1 MKLQRLCLIFLLLAR
16 TALHSCAQ
24 TNDSISHWGASISLQ
39 PTQVLATDKYVR
51 KWLKTKNSYSIDV
64 GLIRATLPADND
76 DYARD
81 YGYPTFS
88 LHLKYTYNHVRLH
101 RDADPDWGQLQ
112 PVDYDSKLGNV
123 LSLYATFQRPLL
135 KQHKWQFDYSLS
147 TGVAYAFSPYHTTNN
162 IDNELVGTHLNI
174 YFGAGL
180 HLAYHVH
187 PKWAVQTS
195 LEYFHYSNGAVAR
208 PNKGANH
215 FGPTLSLLYT
225 PYYSYQPL
233 SLACS
238 HSLREGVGVGTLYL
252 EPEIGIGM
260 KTLNEDWQHTQFET
274 PHTEPDYRRKHFHLY
289 TSYNASLSLMYR
301 YARRWASGIAAD
313 VNYANYASHVEK
325 MDLQQGFDLKHNPW
339 SVGISAR
346 HHVFYH
352 QLSLRMALGAY
363 LYRHMG
369 NNAKQVEKPYYET
382 IGLHY
387 TFPKLQ
393 NLTIGA
399 DIKAHLTKADYLQI
413 ALSMPIYLNK

>member
-1 MKLQRLCLIFLLLAR
+1 MNLPRICLLFILLVHN
-16 TALHSCAQ
+16 TTNSCAQ

-64 GLIRATLPADND
+64 GLIRATLPSDND
-76 DYARD
+76 DYACD

-88 LHLKYTYNHVRLH
+88 LHLKYTYNHVRLN

-123 LSLYATFQRPLL
+123 LSLYVTFQRPLL
-135 KQHKWQFDYSLS
+135 RQHKWQFDYSLS
-147 TGVAYAFSPYHTTNN
+147 TGVTYAFSPYHTTNN
-162 IDNELVGTHLNI
+162 IDNELVGTHFNI

-180 HLAYHVH
+180 HLSYHFH
-187 PKWAVQTS
+187 PQWALQTS

-215 FGPTLSLLYT
+215 FGPTFSLLYT
-225 PYYSYQPL
+225 PYNQ
-233 SLACS
+233 
-238 HSLREGVGVGTLYL
+238 HSSADAPRVMSAGFRKRLYL

-260 KTLNEDWQHTQFET
+260 KTLNEDWQQTQFET
-274 PHTEPDYRRKHFHLY
+274 PPSDPDYRRKHFHLY
-289 TSYNASLSLMYR
+289 TSYNGSIALMYR

-313 VNYANYASHVEK
+313 VNYANYASHVEQ
-325 MDLQQGFDLKHNPW
+325 MDLQQGFDLKHSPW

-369 NNAKQVEKPYYET
+369 SNAKQVEKPYYET

-387 TFPKLQ
+387 TFPRLH
-393 NLTIGA
+393 NLTVGA

-413 ALSMPIYLNK
+413 AVSMPIYLNK